1 MIRLYVEQA
10 LRMARYDKLE
20 DGTYYGEVPR
30 LRGVLASGETL
41 EACREQLAEVVEE
54 WILVRVAKG
63 LDVPRLGKVGVRVT
77 CAKASGS
84 GTALHVWVDEGQDFP
99 DRLLQHFSRHA
110 ANAARLSRAP
120 VEALHLIR
128 ENRAL
133 DVEARRKQHLE
144 RIPLHL

>member
-1 MIRLYVEQA
+1 MIRQYLEQA

-20 DGTYYGEVPR
+20 DGTYYGEVSR

-77 CAKASGS
+77 
-84 GTALHVWVDEGQDFP
+84 
-99 DRLLQHFSRHA
+99 
-110 ANAARLSRAP
+110 LSR
-120 VEALHLIR
+120 
-128 ENRAL
+128 
-133 DVEARRKQHLE
+133 
-144 RIPLHL
+144 